1 MDFATAR
8 RDSLVRYLR
17 QHVSGEVRFDD
28 TSRRLY
34 STDASHY
41 QIQPLG
47 VVLPKTADDLTVTV
61 QIAADL
67 NVPITARGGGTSL
80 SGQSIGPGIVIDCS
94 KYLNAVGEVDVTNR
108 RVRVQP
114 GVVLDHLNRELARY
128 GLMFGPDVATAS
140 RATLGG
146 MIGNNSAGARSVIYK
161 QTVDHVRSLTAV
173 LSDGTRTEFGPLSAA
188 EYERKLELRTRE
200 GDAYRAAGTAVR
212 ENAAEIDARYPK
224 IIRKVSGYNLAGSRW
239 VRVRSFRLLV
249 GSEGTLAVVA
259 EAELAL
265 VPRPKHRGL
274 LVPQFESLQAALD
287 ALHAC
292 LELGPSAV
300 ELMDRML
307 IDLARNQRSL
317 KDTMAAVRGRPEA
330 LLMVEFSSD
339 DAADV
344 SYRVHELE
352 RRLTG
357 VAGLTTSVPAL
368 DAATRDP
375 LWALRS
381 SAVPLLYGMP
391 GDAKPVTFCEDAA
404 VSPERLPEFA
414 ARFREIFHRHGT
426 DGAFY
431 GHASVGCLHIRP
443 VLNIHEETGVVTM
456 RKIMEDVTDLV
467 LSFNGSLSGEHGD
480 GLVRSEWNRK
490 MFGPVVYEAFR
501 QVKRGFDPG
510 NVLNPGKIVD
520 APAMEENMRVPP
532 GKMPATDP
540 PTVLDYEKQGGFFR
554 SIELCNGAGVC
565 RKTQGGAMCPSYR
578 ATKDEQDTT
587 RARAN
592 ALRLALTDENPPK
605 SRHAPIAQRW
615 IMEVMDLCLSCK
627 ACKAECPS
635 NVDVAKLKAEFL
647 QAYYARRA
655 RPLGHLVAK
664 HIHRLS
670 PLAARFAG
678 TNNWFARRRWVRGMM
693 EGMAGIDRRRSLPE
707 WHRDHFRK
715 WFWSRRAGGVS
726 PPSAKRVVLL
736 DDCFTTYQEPQIGRA
751 AVTLLER
758 AGFSVE
764 LANVCCGRA
773 MLSKGFLT
781 DARKLARDGIARLD
795 RFASAGGADS
805 GTGAE
810 LHHGA
815 GRRVAGAG
823 ARRRREARG
832 RRCGDGRGLA
842 GPAGARQRTVAR
854 RSAAC
859 GRGATS
865 PALSPEGTRRLEG
878 NDGRAEVGQRPERD
892 GAGRRLLRDGG
903 RVRVRE
909 GALRHQREDR
919 EPGAG
924 ARGDREPGR
933 DPDRDRHLLPAP
945 DPRPHRPRRASP
957 PRSTRGCGRLARI
970 ALRLRRRLRRILN
983 PLDLREPPCESL
995 PAPTRSA
1002 RSIAPQLPSCGCL
1015 VVWLPGLSP
1024 SGRSGAIVPAG
1035 GMIASSPP
1043 TSTSRSAP
1051 RPAESIPGGRGG
1063 AIVPGGGTTA
1073 APSRKSTYSTPMRE
1087 FMFFTAEV
1095 GRRSIE
1101 SSPSDCAETRSR

>member
-28 TSRRLY
+28 TSRHLY

-41 QIQPLG
+41 QIRPLG
-47 VVLPKTADDLTVTV
+47 VVLPKTIDDLTVTV

-114 GVVLDHLNRELARY
+114 GVVLDQLNRAVAKH
-128 GLMFGPDVATAS
+128 GLTFGPDVATAN

-146 MIGNNSAGARSVIYK
+146 MIGNNSAGARSVVYK

-173 LSDGTRTEFGPLSAA
+173 LSDGTRTEFGPLSAT

-200 GDAYRAAGTAVR
+200 GDAYRAANTAVC
-212 ENAAEIDARYPK
+212 EHADEIAARTPSIV
-224 IIRKVSGYNLAGSRW
+224 RKVSGYNLAGLLPSVDCRLPLDRTHSYAPNRTGA
-239 VRVRSFRLLV
+239 VFNHQLQTTEHKSLVPLLV

-274 LVPQFESLQAALD
+274 LVPQFDSLTAALD
-287 ALHAC
+287 ALRAC

-317 KDTMAAVRGRPEA
+317 KETMAAVRGRPEA

-357 VAGLTTSVPAL
+357 AAGLTASVPAL
-368 DAATRDP
+368 DPALRDP

-404 VSPERLPEFA
+404 VAPERLPEFA

-443 VLNIHEETGVVTM
+443 VLNIHEEAGVAAM
-456 RKIMEDVTDLV
+456 RSIMEAVTDLV
-467 LSFNGSLSGEHGD
+467 LEFNGSLSGEHGD
-480 GLVRSEWNRK
+480 GLVRSEWNKK

-501 QVKRGFDPG
+501 SVKRGFDPG

-520 APAMEENMRVPP
+520 APAMEESMRVPP
-532 GKMPATDP
+532 GKMPRTDP
-540 PTVLDYEKQGGFFR
+540 PTVLDFSRQGGFFR

-605 SRHAPIAQRW
+605 SRHAPIGQRW

-627 ACKAECPS
+627 ACKSECPS

-647 QAYYARRA
+647 QAYYARRP
-655 RPLGHLVAK
+655 RPLGHLFVK

-678 TNNWFARRRWVRGMM
+678 MNNWFARRRWVRGMM
-693 EGMAGIDRRRSLPE
+693 EGLAGIDRRRSLPE

-715 WFWSRRAGGVS
+715 WFSRRTAGVS
-726 PPSAKRVVLL
+726 RPVGADSSHRSADTGRSPTVVLL

-751 AVTLLER
+751 AVALLER
-758 AGFSVE
+758 AGYAVE

-781 DARKLARDGIARLD
+781 DARKLARDGIAKLD
-795 RFASAGGADS
+795 RFASAGVPILGLEPSCILSLSDEWP
-805 GTGAE
+805 E
-810 LHHGA
+810 LVPGPA
-815 GRRVAGAG
+815 AKRVAAATELAEQWL
-823 ARRRREARG
+823 ARQVTDNALAL
-832 RRCGDGRGLA
+832 DVPPLA
-842 GPAGARQRTVAR
+842 GK
-854 RSAAC
+854 
-859 GRGATS
+859 
-865 PALSPEGTRRLEG
+865 ALLHPHCHQKAL
-878 NDGRAEVGQRPERD
+878 VG
-892 GAGRRLLRDGG
+892 
-903 RVRVRE
+903 
-909 GALRHQREDR
+909 
-919 EPGAG
+919 
-924 ARGDREPGR
+924 
-933 DPDRDRHLLPAP
+933 
-945 DPRPHRPRRASP
+945 SK
-957 PRSTRGCGRLARI
+957 
-970 ALRLRRRLRRILN
+970 
-983 PLDLREPPCESL
+983 
-995 PAPTRSA
+995 
-1002 RSIAPQLPSCGCL
+1002 
-1015 VVWLPGLSP
+1015 
-1024 SGRSGAIVPAG
+1024 
-1035 GMIASSPP
+1035 
-1043 TSTSRSAP
+1043 
-1051 RPAESIPGGRGG
+1051 
-1063 AIVPGGGTTA
+1063 GTTA
-1073 APSRKSTYSTPMRE
+1073 ALKLVRGLDVTVLDAGCCGMAGAFGYEKQHYDISVKIANLELIPAVSANPSATIIATGTSCRHQIRDLTGRVALHPL
-1087 FMFFTAEV
+1087 EV
-1095 GRRSIE
+1095 LAGGATS
-1101 SSPSDCAETRSR
+1101 